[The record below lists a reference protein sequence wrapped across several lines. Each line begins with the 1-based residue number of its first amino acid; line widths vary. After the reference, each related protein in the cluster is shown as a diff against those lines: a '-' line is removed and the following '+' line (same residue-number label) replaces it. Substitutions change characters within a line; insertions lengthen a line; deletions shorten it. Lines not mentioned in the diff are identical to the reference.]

1 MILLLTAGISLGV
14 VTNAQAATPK
24 PGTTCLKLGFK
35 QISNGK
41 QFTCIKSGK
50 KLVWDKGIVIKK
62 ASSTNTPTPEATSI
76 QPTSTPSLTPTP
88 QNQVT
93 PSQTPAPTTPALVLN
108 KIEVAKHNNASD
120 CWSIIDGNVYNLT
133 SWISQHP
140 GGQAAIKSLCGI
152 DGSVDF
158 HAQHRTQAKPARE
171 LKAFLLGIFLN

>member
-1 MILLLTAGISLGV
+1 MILLLTACISLGV

-24 PGTTCLKLGFK
+24 PGTTCLKVGFK

-41 QFTCIKSGK
+41 QFTCIKSDK

-62 ASSTNTPTPEATSI
+62 STPTNTPTPEATSI
-76 QPTSTPSLTPTP
+76 QPTATPSSTPTP

-93 PSQTPAPTTPALVLN
+93 PTQTSAPTTTLVLN
-108 KIEVAKHNNASD
+108 KIEVAIHNNASD

-152 DGSVDF
+152 DGSIDF

-171 LKAFLLGIFLN
+171 LRAFLIGPAVT

>member
-1 MILLLTAGISLGV
+1 MTGVQTCALPISCV
-14 VTNAQAATPK
+14 
-24 PGTTCLKLGFK
+24 
-35 QISNGK
+35 
-41 QFTCIKSGK
+41 KSGK
-50 KLVWDKGIVIKK
+50 KLVWDKGSVIKK
-62 ASSTNTPTPEATSI
+62 STPTNNPTSEATPS
-76 QPTSTPSLTPTP
+76 QPTATPSSTPTP
-88 QNQVT
+88 QDQTT

-171 LKAFLLGIFLN
+171 LRAFLMGPAVS

>member
-1 MILLLTAGISLGV
+1 MILLLTACISLGV

-24 PGTTCLKLGFK
+24 PGTTCLKVGFK

-62 ASSTNTPTPEATSI
+62 STPTNTPTPEATSI
-76 QPTSTPSLTPTP
+76 QPTATPSSTPVP
-88 QNQVT
+88 QDQAT
-93 PSQTPAPTTPALVLN
+93 TSQTTAPTTTLLLN
-108 KIEVAKHNNASD
+108 KIEIAKHNNASD

-171 LKAFLLGIFLN
+171 LRAFLIGPAVT